1 MKNSV
6 NHRIKSRSVTGW
18 LFPISLYCVL
28 CITSGKAETWNQLR
42 QCCAGAVDIG
52 DSCYRTIKS
61 WCKIKPKVSRSE
73 LVKALDALRLAKE
86 NLRLQTNAAQFI
98 LDDAISTSTLASSKL
113 EKAKD
118 FLARAEQFGDLDQI
132 RDAQQ
137 AVATAERNSEAAI
150 KALENAES
158 ASKALEEEAKIID
171 DAMTMKHWDL
181 SKCPD

>member
-1 MKNSV
+1 
-6 NHRIKSRSVTGW
+6 
-18 LFPISLYCVL
+18 
-28 CITSGKAETWNQLR
+28 
-42 QCCAGAVDIG
+42 
-52 DSCYRTIKS
+52 
-61 WCKIKPKVSRSE
+61 VSRSE